1 MTHPTIPVYVNASR
15 VDVPARSTALDAVRA
30 WSTDA
35 AAEVSAGSRGI
46 VDSRGLPL
54 DPAAPMSAGSILR
67 LVAVRHRGGGGD
79 DDSGGG
85 ETARA

>member
-15 VDVPARSTALDAVRA
+15 VDVPAGSTALDAVRA
-30 WSTDA
+30 WSTAA
-35 AAEVSAGSRGI
+35 AAEVSTGARGI

-67 LVAVRHRGGGGD
+67 LVAIRERGGAGD
-79 DDSGGG
+79 
-85 ETARA
+85 AAH

>member
-15 VDVPARSTALDAVRA
+15 VDVPAGSTALDAVRA
-30 WSTDA
+30 WSADA
-35 AAEVSAGSRGI
+35 ADEVSTGGRGI

-67 LVAVRHRGGGGD
+67 LVVVRKRAND
-79 DDSGGG
+79 DD
-85 ETARA
+85 TPN